1 LPAPAS
7 NAVEKNMLGI
17 EQSAGVRD
25 AIITAL
31 LDVLCQ
37 AGSREAEISEV
48 LAKAGVSQSD
58 FHQHF
63 QSKDDLVSA
72 FLRDRHAAWMSWFEK
87 EIEERYEAT
96 RGGLEII
103 ADVLQK
109 GFEDP
114 KSFCCAFINLVTE
127 GSTFNGEPF
136 AIVGERK
143 EHLRQFIEQLTVKMG
158 LLNPDMAASAA
169 VFVIE
174 RAIVRTLMTGSL
186 KEAQTARLLFQ
197 CLQHT

>member
-1 LPAPAS
+1 
-7 NAVEKNMLGI
+7 MLGI

-37 AGSREAEISEV
+37 TGSREAEISEV
-48 LAKAGVSQSD
+48 LAKAGVSESY